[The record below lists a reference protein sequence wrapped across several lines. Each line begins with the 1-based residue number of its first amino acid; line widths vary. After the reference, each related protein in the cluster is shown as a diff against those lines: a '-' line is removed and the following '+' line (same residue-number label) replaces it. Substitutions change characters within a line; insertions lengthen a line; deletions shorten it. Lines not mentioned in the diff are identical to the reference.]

1 MKICP
6 KEDSGRDE
14 FLNGEVVSKLP
25 IYTFHIFN
33 WIPPMSLKDKK
44 WLFVIYVILT
54 AIIHVFGITFVSL
67 SIYGIVSS
75 KYAPI
80 IPMPMKYVLL
90 GYPIYLLINAGL
102 FMYRSFCTNDTRN
115 ILKVTDERIS
125 NRWSTTHKSFM
136 AFLFCFYAMLSVAR
150 QHAFY
155 INVYKD
161 YFRKILIYHY
171 IENQIL
177 IDVLFTGYYLYTAY
191 LMTFQHLFPL
201 FITYMSICFH
211 SNINSLQQ
219 YLKEI
224 KINAENP
231 NEQFKTF
238 TQKLNETIYYLKTMD
253 EAYRNNIGFFIVMSI
268 VEFINWLYTYIVFH
282 KCYRN
287 DNITITVEMLGFLIL
302 FIMAS
307 NIHSKVSYTYSN
319 FKS

>member
-1 MKICP
+1 MKTCP
-6 KEDSGRDE
+6 KKDLRKKE
-14 FLNGEVVSKLP
+14 FPKELVVSKLP
-25 IYTFHIFN
+25 VYTLHLFN
-33 WIPPMSLKDKK
+33 WIPPMSLKEKK
-44 WLFVIYVILT
+44 MLFVVYVVFT
-54 AIIHVFGITFVSL
+54 TIIHVLGITFISL

-80 IPMPMKYVLL
+80 IPMPMKHVLL
-90 GYPIYLLINAGL
+90 GHPMYLLINAGS
-102 FMYRSFCTNDTRN
+102 FMYRSFCTYDTRN

-136 AFLFCFYAMLSVAR
+136 AFLFGFYAMFSVAR

-155 INVYKD
+155 NNVYKD
-161 YFRKILIYHY
+161 YFRKILIYQY

-177 IDVLFTGYYLYTAY
+177 IDILFTGYYLYTAY

-201 FITYMSICFH
+201 FITYMSICFCT
-211 SNINSLQQ
+211 NINSLQQ
-219 YLKEI
+219 YLEEI
-224 KINAENP
+224 KNDAENP
-231 NEQFKTF
+231 NKQFKTF

-268 VEFINWLYTYIVFH
+268 IDFINWLYTYIVFH
-282 KCYRN
+282 KCYRY
-287 DNITITVEMLGFLIL
+287 DKITITAEMLGFLIL
-302 FIMAS
+302 FIMVS